1 MVGAS
6 ALAVRNLGADM
17 ANWGGCGGVGDEA
30 DVSIVVSFICFSL
43 PLRCLVLRKD
53 RVGDS
58 AVAVVAAAAD
68 MTNNSGVDNAIAID
82 VDATTAAEERIP
94 SNKSNCADIRRNSL
108 VVDRVDTISLVFFEA
123 KFCPNEEVVEL
134 SIDADRSA
142 SCTIDR
148 AVVVTTSSVVSAV
161 VYRRVYG
168 VVDATFLAH
177 NQTSVVLLVAGIPA
191 GCHNKNDIF

>member
-1 MVGAS
+1 
-6 ALAVRNLGADM
+6 M

-53 RVGDS
+53 RAGDS
-58 AVAVVAAAAD
+58 AAAASD
-68 MTNNSGVDNAIAID
+68 TTKNSGVDNAID
-82 VDATTAAEERIP
+82 VDPTAAAEERIP

-123 KFCPNEEVVEL
+123 RSCPNEEVVEL
-134 SIDADRSA
+134 SIGADRSA

-148 AVVVTTSSVVSAV
+148 ALVVTTSSVVSAF